1 MDHLK
6 KNYLLDSPLSLAIK
20 FWQHDV
26 IELLLAKGFK
36 ELELED
42 WIEIE
47 NLLVSYNSESEE
59 IEETEL
65 QII

>member
-1 MDHLK
+1 M
-6 KNYLLDSPLSLAIK
+6 
-20 FWQHDV
+20 